1 MAYRQQYDDR
11 DTPEETWARALK
23 VGYDE
28 VAQEPMPGRFRELLE
43 QLEKAEKRDR

>member
-1 MAYRQQYDDR
+1 MRSGLKYGND

-28 VAQEPMPGRFRELLE
+28 VAQEPMPNRFRELLE
-43 QLEKAEKRDR
+43 QLEKAESRNR